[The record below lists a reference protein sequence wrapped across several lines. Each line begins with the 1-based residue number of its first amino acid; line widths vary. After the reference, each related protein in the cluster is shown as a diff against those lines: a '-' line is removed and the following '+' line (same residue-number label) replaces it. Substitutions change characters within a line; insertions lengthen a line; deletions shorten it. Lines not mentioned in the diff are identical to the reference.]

1 MRWTR
6 SFIPTL
12 KENPQEAEA
21 VSHRLMVRAGLI
33 RRLTAG
39 AYTYLPMGYR
49 SLSKAQNI
57 IREEMERAGAVELLM
72 PALQPPEIWKRTGR
86 YEDIGD
92 VMIKYR
98 DRHGKEVVL
107 GPTHEEVITDL
118 LAGEVRSY
126 KDLPLVL
133 YQIQTKFRDEV
144 RPRFGVVRS
153 CEFIMKDAYS
163 FDIDADSMEKNYKA
177 MYDAYCRIFERCS
190 LPYIAVEADP
200 GLMGGTVS
208 HEFMVP
214 TDAGEDLIALCSSC
228 GYAASAEVAAV
239 KAGGKTP
246 GGADKAENA
255 EEVSTPEASTVEQVS
270 KFLKVKPDT
279 IVKTLIY
286 IADEEAVAVL
296 IRGDHEANETKIKN
310 YLKARTFGLADEKK
324 IKEITGGD
332 MGFSG
337 PVGLPVRILADHALE
352 GMANFV
358 AGANKKDRHLRN
370 VNIKKDFEVDE
381 WLDARTITE
390 QDPCPKCGKK
400 IELKHA
406 VEIGH
411 TFKLGTKYSES
422 LNARFL
428 DAKGK
433 EHPMIMGCY
442 GIGVNRILAALIE
455 HSHDKDGIIWPV
467 SLSPCEAV
475 VIPIKKE
482 DKELSDEA
490 ERIYVELKEAGVDA
504 LIDDREK
511 TTGVKFKDSDLV
523 GFSVQVIVGKKG
535 LDQGKVEIK
544 RRDSG
549 KKDFVER
556 NDIAGEVRKIL
567 EELL

>member
-49 SLSKAQNI
+49 SLRKAENI
-57 IREEMERAGAVELLM
+57 IREEMNRAGAVELLM

-86 YEDIGD
+86 YDDIGE
-92 VMIKYR
+92 VMIKYK

-144 RPRFGVVRS
+144 RPRSGVVRS

-163 FDIDADSMEKNYKA
+163 FDIDASQMEKNYKA
-177 MYDAYCRIFERCS
+177 MYDAYCRIFERCQ

-214 TDAGEDLIALCSSC
+214 TDAGEDIVAVCSSC
-228 GYAASAEVAAV
+228 GYAASTEVAKV
-239 KAGGKTP
+239 KRSGERTKGAGGAK
-246 GGADKAENA
+246 NA
-255 EEVSTPEASTVEQVS
+255 EEVSTPKASTVEQVS
-270 KFLKVKPDT
+270 KFLKVSPEG

-286 IADEEAVAVL
+286 VADDEAVAVL

-310 YLKARTFGLADEKK
+310 HLKARTLQLADEKK
-324 IKEITGGD
+324 VKEITGGD

-337 PVGLPVRILADHALE
+337 PVGLSIRIVADNAIE
-352 GMANFV
+352 GMTDFV
-358 AGANKKDRHLRN
+358 TGANKKGMHLRN
-370 VNIKKDFEVDE
+370 VNLKKDFKVTE
-381 WLDARTITE
+381 WLDARVITE
-390 QDPCPKCGKK
+390 KDPCPKCGKK
-400 IELKHA
+400 IKLKNT

-411 TFKLGTKYSES
+411 TFKLGTKYSDT
-422 LNARFL
+422 LGATFL

-433 EHPMIMGCY
+433 EKPMIMGCY

-467 SLSPCEAV
+467 SLAPCEVV

-482 DKELSDEA
+482 DKELSVEA
-490 ERIYVELKEAGVDA
+490 ERIYTELKEAGIDV

-523 GFSVQVIVGKKG
+523 GFPLQVIVGKKG
-535 LDQGKVEIK
+535 LDQGKVELK
-544 RRDSG
+544 KRDSG
-549 KKDFVER
+549 KKEFVDK
-556 NDIAGEVRKIL
+556 NDIVSEVQKRL
-567 EELL
+567 EK